1 MTLSSEAECN
11 RYDGRSEGSRHMPAH
26 VIEPQPS
33 AEMQASVLENNY
45 SGRPAQD
52 TATSSQ
58 ETVITAIKDLDVE
71 LASQKLE
78 IVDQKSSSP
87 TRRGW
92 SDICCTSQI
101 QFMAVCFSLFLSGWN
116 DSSIGP
122 LLPRIQD
129 VYRVSRFHLCL

>member
-1 MTLSSEAECN
+1 
-11 RYDGRSEGSRHMPAH
+11 MPAH